1 MSLPPSLLH
10 ARELVAEL
18 IAQGVRHVVL
28 SPGSRS
34 APLAYAAY
42 CAAQAGLLE
51 VHVKIDER
59 SGAFLALGI
68 AKGAAGPVA
77 IITTS
82 GTAVAN
88 LHPAFLEAHH
98 GQVPL
103 VILSADRPHE
113 LRGTGANQT
122 TDQVGIFGTAA
133 RLSIDL
139 PAPTQGDDPA
149 HTRAVAARAVATARG
164 TTTNHPGPVQLNCG
178 FREPL
183 APSAQELVE
192 LADYFA
198 ALAANASVGVTNDG
212 GETPGIGQMPAAF
225 DTTELESVATTVVI
239 AGDGAGPEAAFC
251 AQRNGWPLIAEPS
264 AQVKGLIHGSLIL
277 KHADDLLEQVT
288 QVLVFGRPTLTRQV
302 QQLMAKPA
310 VNLVIVADSAAPYV
324 DPGRRAALVLTAVPN
339 RWQAPPSQSSETVTP
354 WLEQWQGASNTIAK
368 IIDAHVS
375 GHADTT
381 AQQIALAVSGSCRHS
396 TAVFLGASS
405 PIRDLDLYGRLPQGA
420 TVLANRGLAGIDGTV
435 STALGLALGL
445 GLPVRAI
452 MGDLTFLHDIGGL
465 LREPDAPQVDLDIV
479 VLNDHG
485 GAIFDGLEHGQAGD
499 RGLFNRMFTTPQYA
513 NLSQLC
519 AGYGIAHDTVLP
531 AELAA
536 ALSEAPNGLRVIEVP
551 LDPADRPSAAAR
563 LAVEIGQD
571 FGKRSRSKV

>member
-18 IAQGVRHVVL
+18 IVQGVRHVVL

-42 CAAQAGLLE
+42 CAAEAGLLE

-68 AKGAAGPVA
+68 AKAGPGPAA

-103 VILSADRPHE
+103 VVLSADRPHE

-133 RLSIDL
+133 RVSIDL
-139 PAPTQGDDPA
+139 AAPTQDTDPA
-149 HTRAVAARAVATARG
+149 LTRAATAQAVVTARG

-183 APSAQELVE
+183 APSAQELID
-192 LADYFA
+192 LGGFFTAISPTAPIDATRDRGKKLGIFD
-198 ALAANASVGVTNDG
+198 VTK
-212 GETPGIGQMPAAF
+212 
-225 DTTELESVATTVVI
+225 LESVATTVVI
-239 AGDGAGPEAAFC
+239 AGDGAGPEAALC
-251 AQRNGWPLIAEPS
+251 AQTNGWPLIAEPS
-264 AQVKGLIHGSLIL
+264 AQVRGLAHGSLIL
-277 KHADDLLEQVT
+277 KHAGYLVEQVT

-302 QQLMAKPA
+302 QQLIARPA
-310 VNLVIVADSAAPYV
+310 VNLVIVGDSAAPYV
-324 DPGRRAALVLTAVPN
+324 DPGRRASLVLPIIATPWGVQSERDQDAVTP
-339 RWQAPPSQSSETVTP
+339 WLDTP
-354 WLEQWQGASNTIAK
+354 WLEQWQSRSDTIAK

-375 GHADTT
+375 QHADTT
-381 AQQIALAVSGSCRHS
+381 TQQVALAVSRSSPH
-396 TAVFLGASS
+396 TPVLFLGASS
-405 PIRDLDLYGRLPQGA
+405 PIRDLDLYGRLPQGV
-420 TVLANRGLAGIDGTV
+420 TVLANRGLAGIDGIV
-435 STALGLALGL
+435 STALGIALGL
-445 GLPVRAI
+445 GQPVRAI
-452 MGDLTFLHDIGGL
+452 MGDLTFLHDVGGL
-465 LREPDAPQVDLDIV
+465 LREPGAPKVDLDIV

-485 GAIFDGLEHGQAGD
+485 GAIFDGLEHGEVGNRD
-499 RGLFNRMFTTPQYA
+499 LFNRVFTTPQHA

-519 AGYGIAHDTVLP
+519 AGYGITHESVLP
-531 AELAA
+531 VELTA
-536 ALSEAPNGLRVIEVP
+536 ALSHVPNGLRVIEVP
-551 LDPADRPSAAAR
+551 LDPADRLCAAAR
-563 LAVEIGQD
+563 LTTEIAEALA
-571 FGKRSRSKV
+571 KRSRSKA